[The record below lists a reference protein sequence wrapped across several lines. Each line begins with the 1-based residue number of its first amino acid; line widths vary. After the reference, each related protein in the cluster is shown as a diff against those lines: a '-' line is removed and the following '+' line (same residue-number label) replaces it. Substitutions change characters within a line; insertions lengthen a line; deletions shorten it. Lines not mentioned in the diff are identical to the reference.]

1 MVMVTEFPRTR
12 WSRRRFSES
21 NAARIFVKISL
32 ICVSNVIMGIMT
44 GLHRAVRPT
53 PRGAGRVMQ
62 SIPERDEGFD
72 VIIRPALEGAGR
84 KSPPSQVIIP

>member
-21 NAARIFVKISL
+21 NAARISVKISL
-32 ICVSNVIMGIMT
+32 ICVFSVIMGIMT

-72 VIIRPALEGAGR
+72 VIISPALEGAGR